1 MKELTFMKEL
11 MLIKQM
17 YQDRV
22 MLATISIS

>member
-1 MKELTFMKEL
+1 MKELTFLKEL

>member
-1 MKELTFMKEL
+1 MKELTFLKEL

-22 MLATISIS
+22 MLATINIS